1 MPNRESLLAG
11 RNVQALSENE
21 VRRVYNTFL
30 GLEKSL
36 PVRYVPGGRTVFRV
50 PAQGEDGGDC
60 EVTFGEDIYPGN
72 AVIDPNSSLSM
83 QAAVAHEVTHY
94 FRWKDKTELE
104 QPSLAAID
112 EALTSLEAILR
123 FPRDL
128 NDHDTRQFVSDAI
141 QRLQLFAQAQA
152 DIRQSTDLT
161 DVS

>member
-11 RNVQALSENE
+11 RNAQALSESE

-30 GLEKSL
+30 GLEQHL

-50 PAQGEDGGDC
+50 PAQAEDGGDY

-94 FRWKDKTELE
+94 FRWKDKTEIDL
-104 QPSLAAID
+104 PNLAAID

-123 FPRDL
+123 FPRNL
-128 NDHDTRQFVSDAI
+128 NEHDMRQLVADAI
-141 QRLQLFAQAQA
+141 QRLQLFAQAQGA
-152 DIRQSTDLT
+152 K
-161 DVS
+161 